1 LLLQFLNVPAAALSR
16 YNVLAKFV
24 DGCALY
30 EIMQVFPGSAPPP
43 SVPLFN
49 GFIPGFVLGA
59 EKALLKF
66 FERIFRHE
74 LVLLGT

>member
-1 LLLQFLNVPAAALSR
+1 
-16 YNVLAKFV
+16 
-24 DGCALY
+24 
-30 EIMQVFPGSAPPP
+30 MQVFPGSAPST
-43 SVPLFN
+43 SVPLFD
-49 GFIPGFVLGA
+49 GFISGFVLGA

>member
-1 LLLQFLNVPAAALSR
+1 
-16 YNVLAKFV
+16 
-24 DGCALY
+24 
-30 EIMQVFPGSAPPP
+30 
-43 SVPLFN
+43 
-49 GFIPGFVLGA
+49 LGA